1 MLSITQWGIVAIC
14 YKIQRYVVQYICGLL
29 EMGSD
34 SFLST
39 TPQKLNIFLRSFFFS
54 TIKKIVLLRFIKFKY
69 HLVLSI
75 LQISKCLSTYRWGIA
90 NCNTAQNWS
99 SHSQSKGDVADKHDH
114 NNHSSDA
121 LQVGAVIHCSKECQ
135 FRDNTFNSDQRGGS
149 LSFTEMK

>member
-1 MLSITQWGIVAIC
+1 M
-14 YKIQRYVVQYICGLL
+14 
-29 EMGSD
+29 
-34 SFLST
+34 
-39 TPQKLNIFLRSFFFS
+39 
-54 TIKKIVLLRFIKFKY
+54 Y

-90 NCNTAQNWS
+90 SCNIAQNWS

-121 LQVGAVIHCSKECQ
+121 LQVGAVIHCSRECQ